1 MRMKKARRKP
11 TMARILAI
19 AAAAAILGTSVA
31 AAPDGDD
38 TRCSEVSEPINPS
51 SKNPFTIIRNIIFP
65 DEEFEF
71 AILAT
76 SHAGHVYNGVVVIRV
91 GDHFRC
97 EDRHLDV
104 TAAITPAGSLDRAK
118 LAGLKVNARGKEVA
132 PEIATALGGLLKD
145 KVLRAAYTPP
155 NAQVMLCDGSNYE
168 VYWRHMAAEV
178 FPSSGYEFTHPGVIE
193 TALAQLVASDDPR
206 DHIRWNQI
214 KEYLEAKRAGRNPSP
229 FVPQS
234 LPATQD
240 VSDLPPP

>member
-1 MRMKKARRKP
+1 MKKASRKP

-19 AAAAAILGTSVA
+19 VAAAVMPGASVA
-31 AAPDGDD
+31 ATPDGGDLPA
-38 TRCSEVSEPINPS
+38 SEVSEPINPS
-51 SKNPFTIIRNIIFP
+51 SKNPFTIIRSAIFP

-76 SHAGHVYNGVVVIRV
+76 SHAGHVYNGVVVIRD

-104 TAAITPAGSLDRAK
+104 TAAITPAGSLDRTK
-118 LAGLKVNARGKEVA
+118 LARLKVKTRVKGVS
-132 PEIATALGGLLKD
+132 PEIVAALGGLLKD
-145 KVLRAAYTPP
+145 KVLRATYKHPKAPIP
-155 NAQVMLCDGSNYE
+155 QCDGSNYE
-168 VYWRHMAAEV
+168 VYWGHMAAQV

-206 DHIRWNQI
+206 DHLRWNQI

-229 FVPQS
+229 FVPQPP
-234 LPATQD
+234 PATLD